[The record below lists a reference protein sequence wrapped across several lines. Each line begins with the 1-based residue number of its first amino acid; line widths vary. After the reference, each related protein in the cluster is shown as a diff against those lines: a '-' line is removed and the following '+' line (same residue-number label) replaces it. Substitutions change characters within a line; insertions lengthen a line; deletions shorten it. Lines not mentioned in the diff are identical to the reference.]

1 MNKPFLDMQNKQM
14 ILQNWNNEQV
24 SINDI
29 INNIFNLLNINDI
42 EIKNKV
48 IEISRNSTAK
58 NPSDKWFYALK
69 IVSIYCVKNSKIFYQ
84 SQLYDLLTILSRI
97 LDEKKKDVVN
107 TITFNIYKDIMEN
120 YNKLDDTLRLIFP
133 VIIVNLM
140 NILKYGYD
148 FEGKQIKIHTINNYY
163 QNSKLNLE
171 NELKKILSFNMEINN
186 TQDNKIIGI
195 LEKLTGR
202 NEKEIQIAFQN
213 LIESDQKK
221 VEDVCN
227 NYQKLQEYC
236 EIIET
241 NGFSEIIEKE
251 AGRKLSGSQLQHAVY
266 SIKKTKLYLENLLD
280 GAFVPKGK
288 HGINHIKH
296 NIEYGFQLAGIIQS
310 KRKKPIF
317 DKNNF
322 QV

>member
-1 MNKPFLDMQNKQM
+1 MQNKQT
-14 ILQNWNNEQV
+14 ILQNWSNEQV

-48 IEISRNSTAK
+48 IEISKNCRAE

-69 IVSIYCVKNSKIFYQ
+69 IVSICSIKHSKILYQ

-97 LDEKKKDVVN
+97 LDEKKKEFVDA
-107 TITFNIYKDIMEN
+107 TTFNIYKDIMEN
-120 YNKLDDTLRLIFP
+120 YNKLNDTLRLIFP
-133 VIIVNLM
+133 FIIVNLM
-140 NILKYGYD
+140 NILKYGHD
-148 FEGKQIKIHTINNYY
+148 LEGKSINLYAINNYY

-171 NELKKILSFNMEINN
+171 NEVKKILSLNIEINN
-186 TQDNKIIGI
+186 TQDNKIVGI

-202 NEKEIQIAFQN
+202 NEKEIQIAFQD
-213 LIESDQKK
+213 LIASDRKK

-227 NYQKLQEYC
+227 NYQKLQEYYK
-236 EIIET
+236 IIET
-241 NGFSEIIEKE
+241 DGFSEIIERV
-251 AGRKLSGSQLQHAVY
+251 AGRKLSGSQLQHVIY

-280 GAFVPKGK
+280 GAFIPKGK
-288 HGINHIKH
+288 HRINHIKH

-310 KRKKPIF
+310 KRKKISF